1 MKKGPFLQ
9 SRLQSHLEKKNSSLL
24 MKKIWSNYILIYI
37 LIRNQKTTL
46 SFLKKNRVVKTYLRP
61 NVM

>member
-1 MKKGPFLQ
+1 
-9 SRLQSHLEKKNSSLL
+9 
-24 MKKIWSNYILIYI
+24 MKKIWSNYILIYIFMYILIYI

-46 SFLKKNRVVKTYLRP
+46 SFLKKNRVVKTHLRP